1 MRLNAL
7 VPTLA
12 LVASATTA
20 SAIEVDALT
29 IGGYVDAVLNI
40 TSNDIGADKWGGPS
54 DELGTDF
61 TAAFQLD
68 VDYAIGEQAAARAEL
83 KWDQDGNTALEEAYA
98 SWQFHDKW
106 SVHMGRFETFI
117 GWESLDAP
125 NLTRVN
131 FHNAGSLSEVSPYY
145 DGASVR
151 GALTEQ
157 LSLGLY
163 VADQLI
169 APSVARADSSQDL
182 AFGAELSYA
191 LDDNDSYVDLDF
203 TYDSYSAGLG
213 GTGFDSIWSV
223 NINAQYNFAEG
234 TPLSVY
240 GEFNYASWAN
250 DGTAAE
256 DSDNNMWFMLGAS
269 YGFADNMIGSLMIDW
284 IDPSDTA
291 EDDAELEIAA
301 ALLTNPTNDA
311 NFAVNV
317 EVAYISAEADDSNAF
332 GVFLEALAIIP

>member
-12 LVASATTA
+12 LVAGATTA

-29 IGGYVDAVLNI
+29 IGGYVDSVLNV
-40 TSNDIGADKWGGPS
+40 TSNDIAADKWGGPS

-68 VDYAIGEQAAARAEL
+68 VDYAIGEEAAARAEL
-83 KWDQDGNTALEEAYA
+83 KWSDDGSTYLEEAYV

-117 GWESLDAP
+117 GWEALDAP
-125 NLTRVN
+125 DLTRVN
-131 FHNAGSLSEVSPYY
+131 FHNAGGLSEVSSYY

-151 GALTEQ
+151 GALTEE

-169 APSVARADSSQDL
+169 APPNANADSTQDL

-203 TYDSYSAGLG
+203 TYDSYSYG
-213 GTGFDSIWSV
+213 GGNGFDSIFAINV
-223 NINAQYNFAEG
+223 NAQYNFAEG

-240 GEFNYASWAN
+240 GEVNYSSWDN
-250 DGTAAE
+250 DGRGNE
-256 DSDNNMWFMLGAS
+256 ESDNNLWFMLGAS

-317 EVAYISAEADDSNAF
+317 EVAYISAEADDANAV